1 MTYCVGM
8 VLDEGLVFASDSR
21 TNAGVDHVSTFC
33 KMTVLESAGQ
43 GVIVMVNSGNLATTQ
58 QVVNR
63 LKQHAAD
70 ADQPLTAHASMFAVA
85 ELLGKILRQ
94 TIAITSSEAPEQSN
108 IDFSATFLIGG
119 QLKGESPRLFMVYP
133 QGNFIES
140 TVDTPFFQ
148 IGESKYGKPILD
160 RVIQPQ
166 ISLSQA
172 VKCAL
177 VSFDSTIK
185 SNLSVGLPIDLAM
198 VKNGDLRVT
207 RRHRIDADDTYFR
220 DLRTGWSQGLR
231 QVFGQLPD
239 PQWLSQ
245 PQAGQASK
253 I

>member
-33 KMTVLESAGQ
+33 KMTVLETPGQ
-43 GVIVMVNSGNLATTQ
+43 GVIVMLNSGNLATTQ
-58 QVVNR
+58 QVVSR
-63 LKQHAAD
+63 IKQHAID
-70 ADQPLTAHASMFAVA
+70 AEKPLTGHASMFTVA
-85 ELLGKILRQ
+85 ELVGRELRKTILTTQ
-94 TIAITSSEAPEQSN
+94 NEAPEQSDV
-108 IDFSATFLIGG
+108 DFSATFLVGG
-119 QLKGESPRLFMVYP
+119 QVQGEAPRLFMVYP

-140 TVDTPFFQ
+140 TADTPFFQ

-160 RVIQPQ
+160 RVIQPT
-166 ISLSQA
+166 ISMSQA

-198 VKNGDLRVT
+198 VKTNDLRVT
-207 RRHRIDADDTYFR
+207 KRHRIDAEDSYFR
-220 DLRTGWSQGLR
+220 DLRSSWSQGLR

-239 PQWLSQ
+239 PQWL
-245 PQAGQASK
+245 K
-253 I
+253 